1 MTSGYWMEELRHGAI
16 VFSFFHMVKMHIFF
30 PSLLMSKKGT
40 PFSEIWHL
48 KKHTDISD
56 ESRKG
61 RWTSHTH
68 FLQNSSA
75 NLALLPI

>member
-1 MTSGYWMEELRHGAI
+1 MTSGCWTEELRHGTI
-16 VFSFFHMVKMHIFF
+16 VFSFSHMVHIFS
-30 PSLLMSKKGT
+30 PSLLISKKGA

-75 NLALLPI
+75 NLTLLPI